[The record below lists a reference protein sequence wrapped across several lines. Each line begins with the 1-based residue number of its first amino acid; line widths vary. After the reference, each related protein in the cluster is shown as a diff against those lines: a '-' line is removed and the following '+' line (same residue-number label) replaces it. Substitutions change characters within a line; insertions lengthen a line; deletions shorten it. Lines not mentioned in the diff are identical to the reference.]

1 MALSKNKPMKSK
13 QREVEL
19 MEKIVEALTKLLPED
34 AVTEVSEAVKLELE
48 KAKQE
53 CEQEYNSKLEEA
65 YAELSKE
72 LKGTEETALQGYQE
86 AYAIIE
92 DLRKRLEVQQKE
104 FESSMEEGYE
114 EAYQMLQAE
123 KAKNENIE
131 VEMYEQFN
139 QKLSEMKEYMVD
151 KVDAFLQFKGQE
163 LYESA
168 RREIVNDPRTAEQ
181 KVVLDKV
188 VECVS
193 DYISDEDYTNV
204 VNSRLSDAEK
214 KIEELKSQTKIL
226 EARNIR
232 LSTENNK
239 LNESVRKAEQMIN
252 EQVKEEKQERAEKAK
267 NAQGRGRAV
276 NDPELVAE
284 WSNNKPVEKK
294 ENVDTTL
301 VESLDPEF
309 LRQMQVLAGTKAG
322 E

>member
-1 MALSKNKPMKSK
+1 
-13 QREVEL
+13 

-34 AVTEVSEAVKLELE
+34 SVKDISEAVKIELE
-48 KAKQE
+48 KAKQD
-53 CEQEYNSKLEEA
+53 CEQEFNSKLEEA
-65 YAELSKE
+65 YAELSNE
-72 LKGTEETALQGYQE
+72 LKGTEQTALQGYQE

-92 DLRKRLEVQQKE
+92 DLRKRLEVQQTE

-114 EAYQMLQAE
+114 EAYQMLTAE

-151 KVDAFLQFKGQE
+151 KVDAFLQYKGQDI
-163 LYESA
+163 YESA
-168 RREIVNDPRTAEQ
+168 RREIINDPRTSEQ
-181 KVVLDKV
+181 KVVLDRV

-193 DYISDEDYTNV
+193 DYISDADFTSA
-204 VNSRLSDAEK
+204 VNSKLSSADK

-239 LNESVRKAEQMIN
+239 LNEAVREAKQVITES
-252 EQVKEEKQERAEKAK
+252 VKEEKQERAEKAK
-267 NAQGRGRAV
+267 NAQGRGRTV

-284 WSNNKPVEKK
+284 WSNNKTAEKK
-294 ENVDTTL
+294 DNVDTTL

-309 LRQMQVLAGTKAG
+309 LSQMQVLAGTKAS

>member
-1 MALSKNKPMKSK
+1 
-13 QREVEL
+13 

-34 AVTEVSEAVKLELE
+34 AVTEVSEAVKVELE

-53 CEQEYNSKLEEA
+53 CEQEFNSKLEEA

-72 LKGTEETALQGYQE
+72 LKSTEETALQGYQE
-86 AYAIIE
+86 AYSIIE

-104 FESSMEEGYE
+104 FENSMEEGYE
-114 EAYQMLQAE
+114 EAYQMLQSE
-123 KAKNENIE
+123 KSKNENLE
-131 VEMYEQFN
+131 VEMYDQFN

-151 KVDAFLQFKGQE
+151 KIDAFLSYKGQE
-163 LYESA
+163 LYENA
-168 RREIVNDPRTAEQ
+168 RREILNDPRMAEQ
-181 KVVLDKV
+181 KVVLDRV
-188 VECVS
+188 LECVS
-193 DYISDEDYTNV
+193 DYISDSDYTNLT
-204 VNSRLSDAEK
+204 NKKLSDAEK
-214 KIEELKSQTKIL
+214 KIEEFKSQSKIL

-239 LNESVRKAEQMIN
+239 LNESVRKAEQVLN
-252 EQVKEEKQERAEKAK
+252 EQVKEEKKERVEKAK

-284 WSNNKPVEKK
+284 WNDNKTVEKK

-301 VESLDPEF
+301 VENLDPEF
-309 LRQMQVLAGTKAG
+309 LRQMQVLAGTKTN

>member
-1 MALSKNKPMKSK
+1 
-13 QREVEL
+13 

-34 AVTEVSEAVKLELE
+34 AVTEVSEAVKVELE

-53 CEQEYNSKLEEA
+53 YEQEYNSKLEEA

-168 RREIVNDPRTAEQ
+168 RREIINDPAMAEQ
-181 KVVLDKV
+181 KVVLDRV

-193 DYISDEDYTNV
+193 DYISDEDYSSV
-204 VNSRLSDAEK
+204 INSKLSDAEK

-239 LNESVRKAEQMIN
+239 LNESVRKAEQVLN

-284 WSNNKPVEKK
+284 WSDNKPVEKK

-309 LRQMQVLAGTKAG
+309 LRQMQVLAGTKAA

>member
-1 MALSKNKPMKSK
+1 
-13 QREVEL
+13 

-34 AVTEVSEAVKLELE
+34 SVQEVSEAVKVELE

-53 CEQEYNSKLEEA
+53 CEQEFNSKLEEA

-72 LKGTEETALQGYQE
+72 LKSTEETALQGYQE

-114 EAYQMLQAE
+114 EAYQMLQSE
-123 KAKNENIE
+123 KSKNENLE

-151 KVDAFLQFKGQE
+151 KIDAFLSYKGQE
-163 LYESA
+163 IYESA
-168 RREIVNDPRTAEQ
+168 RREILNDPSMAEQ
-181 KVVLDKV
+181 KVVLDRV
-188 VECVS
+188 VECVA
-193 DYISDEDYTNV
+193 DYISDEDYHSV
-204 VNSRLSDAEK
+204 VNSRLAEAEK
-214 KIEELKSQTKIL
+214 KIEELKGQTKIL

-239 LNESVRKAEQMIN
+239 LNESVRKAEQVLN
-252 EQVKEEKQERAEKAK
+252 EQVKEEKQERVEKAK

-284 WSNNKPVEKK
+284 WSDNKQPNKK
-294 ENVDTTL
+294 EDVDTTL

-309 LRQMQVLAGTKAG
+309 LRQMQVLAGTKAS

>member
-1 MALSKNKPMKSK
+1 
-13 QREVEL
+13 

-34 AVTEVSEAVKLELE
+34 AVNEVSEAVKVELE

-53 CEQEYNSKLEEA
+53 CEQEFNSKLEEA

-72 LKGTEETALQGYQE
+72 LKTTEETALQGYQE

-92 DLRKRLEVQQKE
+92 DLRKRLGVQQKE

-114 EAYQMLQAE
+114 EAYQMLQTE
-123 KAKNENIE
+123 KAKNENLE

-151 KVDAFLQFKGQE
+151 KVDAFLQYKGQE
-163 LYESA
+163 FYEAA
-168 RREIVNDPRTAEQ
+168 RREIVNDPRMAEQ
-181 KVVLDKV
+181 KVVLDRV
-188 VECVS
+188 VETVS

-204 VNSRLSDAEK
+204 VNSKLLNAEK
-214 KIEELKSQTKIL
+214 KIEELKGQTKIL

-239 LNESVRKAEQMIN
+239 LNESVRKAEQVLN
-252 EQVKEEKQERAEKAK
+252 EQVKEEKQERVEKAK

-284 WSNNKPVEKK
+284 WSDNKSTEKK

-309 LRQMQVLAGTKAG
+309 LRQMQVLAGTKAS

>member
-1 MALSKNKPMKSK
+1 
-13 QREVEL
+13 

-34 AVTEVSEAVKLELE
+34 AVTEVSEAVKVELE

-53 CEQEYNSKLEEA
+53 CEQEFNSKLEEA

-72 LKGTEETALQGYQE
+72 LNSTEETALQGYQE
-86 AYAIIE
+86 AYSIIE

-104 FESSMEEGYE
+104 FENSMEEGYE
-114 EAYQMLQAE
+114 EAYQMLQSE
-123 KAKNENIE
+123 KSKNESLE
-131 VEMYEQFN
+131 VEMYDQFN

-151 KVDAFLQFKGQE
+151 KIDAFLSYKGQE
-163 LYESA
+163 LYENA
-168 RREIVNDPRTAEQ
+168 RREILNDPRMAEQ
-181 KVVLDKV
+181 KVVLDRV
-188 VECVS
+188 LECVS
-193 DYISDEDYTNV
+193 DYISDSDYTNLT
-204 VNSRLSDAEK
+204 NKKLSDAEK
-214 KIEELKSQTKIL
+214 KIEEFKSQSKIL

-239 LNESVRKAEQMIN
+239 LNESVRKAEQVLN
-252 EQVKEEKQERAEKAK
+252 EQVKEEKKERVEKAK

-284 WSNNKPVEKK
+284 WSDNKSTEKK

-301 VESLDPEF
+301 VENLDPEF
-309 LRQMQVLAGTKAG
+309 LRQMQVLAGTKTN

>member
-1 MALSKNKPMKSK
+1 
-13 QREVEL
+13 

-34 AVTEVSEAVKLELE
+34 SVKDISEAVKIELE

-53 CEQEYNSKLEEA
+53 CEQEFNSKLEEA
-65 YAELSKE
+65 YAELSNE
-72 LKGTEETALQGYQE
+72 LKGTEQTALQGYQE

-92 DLRKRLEVQQKE
+92 DLRKRLEVQQTE

-114 EAYQMLQAE
+114 EAYQMLTAE

-151 KVDAFLQFKGQE
+151 KVDAFLQYKGQDI
-163 LYESA
+163 YESA
-168 RREIVNDPRTAEQ
+168 RREIINDPRTSEQ
-181 KVVLDKV
+181 KVVLDRV

-193 DYISDEDYTNV
+193 DYISDADFTSA
-204 VNSRLSDAEK
+204 VNSKLSSADK

-239 LNESVRKAEQMIN
+239 LNEAVREAKQVITES
-252 EQVKEEKQERAEKAK
+252 VKEEKQERAEKAK
-267 NAQGRGRAV
+267 NAQGRGRTV

-284 WSNNKPVEKK
+284 WSNNKTAEKK
-294 ENVDTTL
+294 DNVDTTL

-309 LRQMQVLAGTKAG
+309 LYQMQVLAGTKAS

>member
-1 MALSKNKPMKSK
+1 
-13 QREVEL
+13 

-34 AVTEVSEAVKLELE
+34 AVNEVSEAVKDELE

-53 CEQEYNSKLEEA
+53 YEQEYDSKLEEA

-72 LKGTEETALQGYQE
+72 LKSTEETALQGYQE

-92 DLRKRLEVQQKE
+92 DLRKRLEVQQNE

-123 KAKNENIE
+123 KSKNENLE

-163 LYESA
+163 LYETA
-168 RREIVNDPRTAEQ
+168 RREIINDPSMAEQ
-181 KVVLDKV
+181 KVVLDRV

-193 DYISDEDYTNV
+193 DYISDEDYSSV
-204 VNSRLSDAEK
+204 VNSKLTDAEK

-239 LNESVRKAEQMIN
+239 LNESVRKAENVLN
-252 EQVKEEKQERAEKAK
+252 EQFKEEKKERVKKAE

-284 WSNNKPVEKK
+284 WSDNKDLVNKK
-294 ENVDTTL
+294 DNVDTTL
-301 VESLDPEF
+301 VESLDPDF
-309 LRQMQVLAGTKAG
+309 LKQMQVLAGTKAAD
-322 E
+322 